1 MIEILLGLYYNT
13 QRTIIVVKDMKTNIE
28 KLEGNLVRVNVEIE
42 EQTAASEYNKACRKI
57 SETVNI
63 HGFRKGK
70 APKNIVEKYVGIER
84 IQREALS
91 SILPKIFADVISE
104 NEFEVITE
112 PQVESFEFAEGKPL
126 TVVATLELKPE
137 VKLGAYKDVEV
148 EAEEFKNSDEDVEK
162 EINTIVERYATFEPV
177 IDRAS
182 TENDAVVIDFDG
194 SVDGEPIKGGSAKN
208 YQLDLAHSNFIKG
221 FAEQLVGKNIG
232 EEFTIDVTFP
242 KDYHDKALQGKP
254 AQFKI
259 KINEIKERKVPELND
274 EFAKKVGN
282 FETVDALREDIK
294 TYLDKAAKNEN
305 EQRAHKALID
315 KIVETSTVDV
325 PDSMINREAK
335 QLMNEMQQRM
345 KSQGVNFDQVMDE
358 KGQENL
364 WEELRT
370 EAAKRVKNSLVLAEI
385 ANKENISVTS
395 EQFEGK
401 IKELAALYHAEEKD
415 VYTQLAKNINMTNAL
430 TQQILAQNIT
440 NYLMDNNKVKYVS
453 K

>member
-1 MIEILLGLYYNT
+1 
-13 QRTIIVVKDMKTNIE
+13 MKTNIE
-28 KLEGNLVRVNVEIE
+28 KLEGNLVKVNVEID
-42 EQTAASEYNKACRKI
+42 EQTAANEYNKACRKI

-70 APKNIVEKYVGIER
+70 APKNIVEKYVGVER

-91 SILPKIFADVISE
+91 AILPKVFADVISE
-104 NEFEVITE
+104 NELDVIAE
-112 PQVESFEFAEGKPL
+112 PQVESFEYEAGKPL

-137 VKLGAYKDVEV
+137 VKLGAYKNIEVEV
-148 EAEEFKNSDEDVEK
+148 EEFKNTEADVEK
-162 EINTIVERYATFEPV
+162 EINTVVDRYATFEPV

-182 TENDAVVIDFDG
+182 TANDAVVMDFDG

-208 YQLDLAHSNFIKG
+208 YQLDLAHSNFIQG

-232 EEFTIDVTFP
+232 DEFTIDVTFP

-282 FETVDALREDIK
+282 FESVQAMKDDIK
-294 TYLDKAAKNEN
+294 SYLEKAEKNEN
-305 EQRAHKALID
+305 EQRAQKAIIT
-315 KIVETSTVDV
+315 KIVEASEVEV
-325 PDSMINREAK
+325 PDSMVNREAK
-335 QLMNEMQQRM
+335 QLMNEMSQRL
-345 KSQGVNFDQVMDE
+345 KAQGMNLEQVIDE
-358 KGQENL
+358 KGQDNL
-364 WEELRT
+364 WEELRE
-370 EAAKRVKNSLVLAEI
+370 EATKRVKNSLVLAEI
-385 ANKENISVTS
+385 ATKEDISVTE

-415 VYTQLAKNINMTNAL
+415 VYTQLAKNLNMTSAL

-440 NYLMDNNKVKYVS
+440 DYLMDNNKIKYVS

>member
-1 MIEILLGLYYNT
+1 
-13 QRTIIVVKDMKTNIE
+13 MKTNIE
-28 KLEGNLVRVNVEIE
+28 KLEGNLVKVNVEID
-42 EQTAASEYNKACRKI
+42 EQTAANEYNKACRKI

-70 APKNIVEKYVGIER
+70 APKNIVEKYVGVER

-91 SILPKIFADVISE
+91 AILPKVFADVISE
-104 NEFEVITE
+104 NELDVITE
-112 PQVESFEFAEGKPL
+112 PQVESFDYEAGKPL

-137 VKLGAYKDVEV
+137 VKLGAYKDIEVEV
-148 EAEEFKNSDEDVEK
+148 EEFKNTEADVEK
-162 EINTIVERYATFEPV
+162 EINAVVDRYATFEPV

-182 TENDAVVIDFDG
+182 TANDAVVMDFDG

-208 YQLDLAHSNFIKG
+208 YQLDLAHSNFIQG

-232 EEFTIDVTFP
+232 DEFTIDVTFP

-282 FETVDALREDIK
+282 FESVQAMKDDIK
-294 TYLDKAAKNEN
+294 SYLEKAKKNEN
-305 EQRAHKALID
+305 DQRAQKAIIT
-315 KIVETSTVDV
+315 KIVEASEVEV
-325 PDSMINREAK
+325 PDSMVNREAK
-335 QLMNEMQQRM
+335 QLMNEMGQRL
-345 KSQGVNFDQVMDE
+345 KAQGMNLEQVIDE
-358 KGQENL
+358 KGQDNL
-364 WEELRT
+364 WEELRV
-370 EAAKRVKNSLVLAEI
+370 EATKRVKNSLVLAEI
-385 ANKENISVTS
+385 ATKEDISVTE

-415 VYTQLAKNINMTNAL
+415 VYTQLAKNLNMTSAL

-440 NYLMDNNKVKYVS
+440 DYLMDNNKIKYVS

>member
-1 MIEILLGLYYNT
+1 
-13 QRTIIVVKDMKTNIE
+13 MKTNIE
-28 KLEGNLVRVNVEIE
+28 KLEGNLVKVNVEID
-42 EQTAASEYNKACRKI
+42 EQTAANEYNKACRKI

-70 APKNIVEKYVGIER
+70 APKNIVEKYVGVER

-91 SILPKIFADVISE
+91 AILPKVFADVISE
-104 NEFEVITE
+104 NELDVITE
-112 PQVESFEFAEGKPL
+112 PQVESFNYEAGKPL

-148 EAEEFKNSDEDVEK
+148 EVEEFKNTEADVEK
-162 EINTIVERYATFEPV
+162 EINTIVDRYATFEPV

-182 TENDAVVIDFDG
+182 TANDAVVMDFDG

-208 YQLDLAHSNFIKG
+208 YQLDLAHSNFIQG

-232 EEFTIDVTFP
+232 DEFTIDVTFP

-282 FETVDALREDIK
+282 FDSVEAMKDDIK
-294 TYLDKAAKNEN
+294 SYLEKAEKNEN
-305 EQRAHKALID
+305 DQRAQKAIIT
-315 KIVETSTVDV
+315 KIVEASEVEV
-325 PDSMINREAK
+325 PDSMVNREAR
-335 QLMNEMQQRM
+335 QLMNEMGQRL
-345 KSQGVNFDQVMDE
+345 KAQGMNLEQVIDE
-358 KGQENL
+358 KGQDNL
-364 WEELRT
+364 WEELRE

-385 ANKENISVTS
+385 ASKEDISVTE

-415 VYTQLAKNINMTNAL
+415 VYTQLAKNLNMTSAL

-440 NYLMDNNKVKYVS
+440 DYLMDNNKIKYVS

>member
-1 MIEILLGLYYNT
+1 MV
-13 QRTIIVVKDMKTNIE
+13 RKMKTTIE
-28 KLEGNLVRVNVEIE
+28 KQEGNIVKVNVEIE
-42 EQTAASEYNKACRKI
+42 EQTAANEYNKACRKI

-84 IQREALS
+84 IQREALAA
-91 SILPKIFADVISE
+91 ILPKVFAEVISE
-104 NEFEVITE
+104 NQLEVITE
-112 PQVESFEFAEGKPL
+112 PQVESFEFEEGKPL

-137 VKLGAYKDVEV
+137 VKLGSYKDVAVDV
-148 EAEEFKNSDEDVEK
+148 EEMKNTDEDVEK
-162 EINTIVERYATFEPV
+162 EVNSIVERYATFEPV
-177 IDRAS
+177 VGRAS
-182 TENDAVVIDFDG
+182 TENDAVVMDFDG

-242 KDYHDKALQGKP
+242 KDYHDKGLQGKP

-274 EFAKKVGN
+274 EFAKKLGN
-282 FETVDALREDIK
+282 FDTVDALKADIK
-294 TYLDKAAKNEN
+294 EYLEKAAKNEN
-305 EQRAHKALID
+305 EQRAQKALIE
-315 KIVETSTVDV
+315 KIVEASEVEV
-325 PDSMINREAK
+325 PDSMVNREAR
-335 QLMNEMQQRM
+335 QLMNEMQQRF
-345 KSQGVNFDQVMDE
+345 KAQGLSIEQAIDE

-364 WEELRT
+364 WDELRT
-370 EAAKRVKNSLVLAEI
+370 EAVKRVKNSLVLAEI
-385 ANKENISVTS
+385 ATKENISVS
-395 EQFEGK
+395 EEQFENK

-415 VYTQLAKNINMTNAL
+415 VYTQLAKNLNMTSAL

-440 NYLMDNNKVKYVS
+440 DYLMDNNKVNYVS